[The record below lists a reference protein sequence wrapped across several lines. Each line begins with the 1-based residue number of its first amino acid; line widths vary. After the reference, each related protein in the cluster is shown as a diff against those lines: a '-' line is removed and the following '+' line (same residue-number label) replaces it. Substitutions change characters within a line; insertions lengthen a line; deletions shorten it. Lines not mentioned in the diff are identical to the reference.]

1 MTDDSLWTDG
11 GKDMLLDGGEAAR
24 PTKPRRLQLRGHIGC
39 PLAWFRRAYPV
50 ARSKGDLA
58 VWLWLWR
65 LRSIRRSRTV
75 KISNSGLAELGISRY
90 TKYRSLK
97 RFAEAGLIN
106 IRRKN
111 KNALEVAFRTG
122 VR

>member
-1 MTDDSLWTDG
+1 V
-11 GKDMLLDGGEAAR
+11 
-24 PTKPRRLQLRGHIGC
+24 
-39 PLAWFRRAYPV
+39 YPI

-75 KISNSGLAELGISRY
+75 KVSNNGLVDLGITRY

-97 RFAEAGLIN
+97 RFAEAGLIDISRRDGN
-106 IRRKN
+106 AMVVTIRKRS
-111 KNALEVAFRTG
+111 TG
-122 VR
+122 AHQV

>member
-11 GKDMLLDGGEAAR
+11 GKDTLLDGGEAAR
-24 PTKPRRLQLRGHIGC
+24 STKPRRLQLRGHIGC

-65 LRSIRRSRTV
+65 LRASHRLGEAPRRY
-75 KISNSGLAELGISRY
+75 ELG
-90 TKYRSLK
+90 
-97 RFAEAGLIN
+97 
-106 IRRKN
+106 RRLTH
-111 KNALEVAFRTG
+111 AAYGWRI
-122 VR
+122 